1 MSRHGHMNK
10 YRYKNIIS
18 LLFSLMVTLAS
29 AAGLMAAVII
39 NGICNPELLNQCINE
54 SSYYDDNVK
63 LVTERLADRLKES
76 GLPESMAEDVVSGSN
91 VVIDMN
97 QAVSSRLKGNT
108 GYRVDTSRFEEQ
120 LTAGINNYYAGQGVD
135 TNDRLDQATELFVRQ
150 AGKEYASLIDYED
163 ARYFTAYSEKYT
175 GICKTAIYVCAGI
188 VLVSLIMMVIIHRR
202 KYRGVRY
209 INYGL
214 ISGTILAIML
224 NVLLKSRL
232 ADAIENDPAVN
243 ADIMGIYISDSFSQ
257 GMNMCLFGVILSV
270 MVLGITLY
278 LRKKAI

>member
-91 VVIDMN
+91 VIIDMN
-97 QAVSSRLKGNT
+97 QAVSSRIKGDT
-108 GYRVDTSRFEEQ
+108 VYKADTSRFEEQ
-120 LTAGINNYYAGQGVD
+120 LTAGINNYYAVQGVD
-135 TNDRLDQATELFVRQ
+135 TNDRLDHATELFVRQ
-150 AGKEYASLIDYED
+150 AGKEYASLIDYEG

-188 VLVSLIMMVIIHRR
+188 VLISLIMMVIIHRR

-209 INYGL
+209 
-214 ISGTILAIML
+214 
-224 NVLLKSRL
+224 
-232 ADAIENDPAVN
+232 
-243 ADIMGIYISDSFSQ
+243 
-257 GMNMCLFGVILSV
+257 MCLFGVVLSV